1 MTRLPLLQCADISNP
16 CRLWPVSRLWS
27 LRCCEEFFRQGDAE
41 RELGLPLT
49 PFCDRFNV
57 TVAKLQTGFYR
68 LVAEPLYKEWHRF
81 LASPLSAAIL
91 ANLYSNQAAWEQEVL
106 QQELIPAEATQEEQE
121 DTTAPCMAPGV
132 IQTTGPKLTR
142 RLSLPVSDPL
152 HRIFDQMIQP
162 DTEQP
167 RTTHLR
173 RNFSLTDRRRSSL
186 LRGLH
191 SRSSL
196 KPLRGRVVRPA
207 SVCLENTENLRLQQR
222 TLQNR
227 ENIENSMEVEP
238 AGLTSSKPDLFQVVE
253 KENACLH
260 ASYERLTRRRGSAPP
275 GVLGESLRPPLSA
288 TPPQLLRQHNN
299 CLSAPNRRGSLPT
312 DLLNESLPK
321 QLRNRMIQNGASAGK
336 RPGLLRRRSMGPELL
351 TLGSQQVIKERQL
364 VQKYINRPL

>member
-1 MTRLPLLQCADISNP
+1 MQCADISNP

-81 LASPLSAAIL
+81 LDSPLSEAIL

-121 DTTAPCMAPGV
+121 DTTAPCMTTGV
-132 IQTTGPKLTR
+132 IQAAGPTLTR

-321 QLRNRMIQNGASAGK
+321 QLRNRMIQNAASASK

-364 VQKYINRPL
+364 VQKYINLPL